1 MNKGTEI
8 EHVIAYLERK
18 KSEGYTHVADTN
30 EKQAQD
36 ALEYH
41 RKEKEN

>member
-18 KSEGYTHVADTN
+18 KSEGYTHVVVTTPD
-30 EKQAQD
+30 K
-36 ALEYH
+36 EYDSSVYSH
-41 RKEKEN
+41 